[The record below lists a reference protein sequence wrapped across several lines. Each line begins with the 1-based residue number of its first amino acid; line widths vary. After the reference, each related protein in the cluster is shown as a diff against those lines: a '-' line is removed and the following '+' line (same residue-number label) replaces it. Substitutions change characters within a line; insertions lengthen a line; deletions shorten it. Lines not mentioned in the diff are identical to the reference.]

1 MRVLPPRG
9 EHRRQLVSEVRCI
22 QGNDTCRA
30 LSVRLGTL
38 SNYKGFSRQ
47 ACVPRAE
54 FAQRRGNVPYFHDG
68 REPKLKE
75 AVNTMAKAQ
84 LGRSL
89 KDDESSQI
97 AAYLKSLTGEYHGKQ
112 LTGPASESD

>member
-1 MRVLPPRG
+1 
-9 EHRRQLVSEVRCI
+9 
-22 QGNDTCRA
+22 
-30 LSVRLGTL
+30 
-38 SNYKGFSRQ
+38 
-47 ACVPRAE
+47 
-54 FAQRRGNVPYFHDG
+54 
-68 REPKLKE
+68 LKE